1 VRQEQQTEVKMSRK
15 IVLAALVALG
25 TVGAAASSAKANCA
39 YQSEA
44 DLVHKRVDEFVAE
57 ARKHGPT
64 LYEGIVHMH
73 FPEGSL
79 FYGALPAQALLED
92 AFRLCFGEARH
103 VDTVFDI
110 FWNAEDMDRTM
121 GPIQYDSVPDDKYK
135 RINDEINRDYVRLAY
150 TRTMSDKFWEWMGGD
165 TKYPFIGDIYFDLH
179 NRRTFTV
186 DRCGKLPGP
195 LHVQCIFQ

>member
-1 VRQEQQTEVKMSRK
+1 MSRK
-15 IVLAALVALG
+15 IVFAALVALG
-25 TVGAAASSAKANCA
+25 AVGAAASSAKADCA

-44 DLVHKRVDEFVAE
+44 ALVHKRVDEFVAE

-79 FYGALPAQALLED
+79 FYGSLTAQALLED
-92 AFRLCFGEARH
+92 AFRLCFDEARH

-121 GPIQYDSVPDDKYK
+121 GPIQYKSAPDDKYG
-135 RINDEINRDYVRLAY
+135 RINDEINRDFVRLAK
-150 TRTMSDKFWEWMGGD
+150 TRTTSDKMWEWMGWE
-165 TKYPFIGDIYFDLH
+165 TKYPFIGDIHFDLPSH
-179 NRRTFTV
+179 RTFTV
-186 DRCGKLPGP
+186 DRCGQFSAL
-195 LHVQCIFQ
+195 LRAQCIFQ